1 MIIGRFVGN
10 DSMGFQHE
18 RVYCLKSKI
27 DNICVNGRNTPCI
40 CLYDTKSNAWCPYES
55 LESLLEN
62 WAIVK

>member
-1 MIIGRFVGN
+1 
-10 DSMGFQHE
+10 MGFQHE

-27 DNICVNGRNTPCI
+27 ENICVNGRNTPCI

-62 WAIVK
+62 WDIVK